1 MRIMT
6 YNIQHGRDYHTPDRD
21 NILLSQTADVI
32 RELDPV
38 FCTLNEVRNE
48 GALPGYTDQAKAIG
62 DALGWQHYFAEA
74 IRFDGE
80 NPYGN
85 AIVSKYPITEAETI
99 LIPDPAEKK
108 YDGYYETRCVL
119 KAVLDIDGKP
129 FTVFTA
135 HFGLNPDEAENAVNT
150 VLSETRKCKTPFAL
164 QGDFN
169 LQPDSPLLRP
179 LFEELVDTACAGF
192 GPMFTFSSDDPFEKI
207 DYIFVS
213 KDVNVLSA
221 DAPAIIASDHTPY
234 IADIDF

>member
-6 YNIQHGRDYHTPDRD
+6 YNIQHGRDHHTPDRD
-21 NILLSQTADVI
+21 NILLSQIADVI

-48 GALPGYTDQAKAIG
+48 GKLPDYTNQAKAIG
-62 DALGWQHYFAEA
+62 DALGWHHYFAEA
-74 IRFDGE
+74 IRFDGD

-85 AIVSKYPITEAETI
+85 AIVSKYPIVEAETI
-99 LIPDPAEKK
+99 LIPDPAVKK

-119 KAVLDIDGKP
+119 KAVLDMEGKP

-150 VLSETRKCKTPFAL
+150 VLTEVRKCNTPFCL

-179 LFEELVDTACAGF
+179 IFEELVDTACAGF

-221 DAPAIIASDHTPY
+221 DAPVVIASDHTPF